1 MSVRKS
7 NGSGTVRMIID
18 LVAMKF
24 GTGRYDIARALE
36 KWGGVHEVSRLL
48 SLKVRQRSRHEK
60 VGKDKRSDHGHA
72 EGEMKT
78 PCISQDTQKW
88 LTKLKQLDIN
98 WFE

>member
-1 MSVRKS
+1 MSVTKS
-7 NGSGTVRMIID
+7 NGSGTVTLIID

-36 KWGGVHEVSRLL
+36 KWGGLQEVSRLL
-48 SLKVRQRSRHEK
+48 SLKVRQRSRHENI
-60 VGKDKRSDHGHA
+60 GKDKRSDHA
-72 EGEMKT
+72 DSEMKT

-88 LTKLKQLDIN
+88 LTKLKQMDIN